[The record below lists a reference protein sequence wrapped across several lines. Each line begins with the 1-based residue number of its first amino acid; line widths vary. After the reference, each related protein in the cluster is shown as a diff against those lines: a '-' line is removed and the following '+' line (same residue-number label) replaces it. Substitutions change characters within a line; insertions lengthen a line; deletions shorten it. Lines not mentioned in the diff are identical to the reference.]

1 MFGTVRLA
9 AYAISLVLAWPS
21 AAWAQDASA
30 TSDAQRSGDSG
41 IRFLNPAGLPTPAG
55 YSHAVDAPDGRTIY
69 VSGQLPVDKDG
80 KLIGAGDF
88 AAQAE
93 QVFANLKIALAAAD
107 ASFDD
112 VVKLNMFVT
121 DMEQLKSLRTA
132 RDRYINP
139 TNAPASTL
147 VEVKRFVRDGV
158 MVEIDATAVI
168 GGGERK

>member
-1 MFGTVRLA
+1 MFGTVRFA
-9 AYAISLVLAWPS
+9 ASAVSLVLAWSS
-21 AAWAQDASA
+21 AAWAQAPPATPDAP
-30 TSDAQRSGDSG
+30 RSGNG

-55 YSHAVDAPDGRTIY
+55 YSHTVDAPVGRTIY
-69 VSGQLPVDKDG
+69 VSGQLPVDKNG

-93 QVFANLKIALAAAD
+93 QVFANLKTALAAAG

-121 DMEQLKSLRTA
+121 DMEQLKSLRMA
-132 RDRYINP
+132 RDRYINTKHP
-139 TNAPASTL
+139 PASTL
-147 VEVKRFVRDGV
+147 VEVKRFVREGV

-168 GGGERK
+168 GGNERR